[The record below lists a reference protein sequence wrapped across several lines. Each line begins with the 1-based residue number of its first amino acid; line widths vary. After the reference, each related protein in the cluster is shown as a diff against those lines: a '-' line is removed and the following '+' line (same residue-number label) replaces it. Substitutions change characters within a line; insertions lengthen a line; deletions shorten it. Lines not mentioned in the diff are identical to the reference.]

1 MNKVRKALERIYS
14 PAKLGAARDRLR
26 DLRIKEEKWR
36 AAVRDARANLAALEE
51 AAQGDS
57 ALAVFVR
64 GELVRQRAEI
74 ERLEGNVRRAMSET
88 AEEETFLALA
98 QEARRL
104 TGAGPA

>member
-1 MNKVRKALERIYS
+1 MKKLRKVLESIYS

-36 AAVRDARANLAALEE
+36 LAVAETRANIAALEE

-64 GELVRQRAEI
+64 GELARQRAELS
-74 ERLEGNVRRAMSET
+74 RLEGNVRRAMSET
-88 AEEETFLALA
+88 AEEESFLALA

-104 TGAGPA
+104 ANADPA